1 MIFKAAIFDLDGVIV
16 NTAKYHYLAW
26 KRLAKEKYGFDFS
39 EEDNERLKGVSR
51 MRSLEI
57 LLECGGIKNISTDEM
72 EKDAALKNKWYVEYI
87 SNIDKN
93 EILDGAV
100 EYLVWLHQKRIKT
113 ALGSASKNA
122 QIILNNLG
130 ITKLFD
136 VILDGNS
143 VTKPKPNPEVFLIG
157 AQKLKIAP
165 ENCIVFE
172 DSEAGINAA
181 IKGRMKSIGIGNS
194 DTLKKANAVIGGLF
208 AAKQVN
214 TDIF

>member
-136 VILDGNS
+136 VIVDGNS